1 MEQFGT
7 KLISDSQLLGSS
19 LIDVIYRSECT
30 WPLHVSLDRPQII
43 LHSHVSDSEG
53 LHQILVL
60 L

>member
-53 LHQILVL
+53 LH
-60 L
+60 